1 VSRPGSE
8 PAGVRRMA
16 DDPDRFLA
24 FANELADAAGAI
36 LRHYFRTPVEV
47 EDKADESP
55 VTIADRET
63 EAELRRLIEARFPDH
78 GIDGEEFPPRNP
90 GADLTWSLD
99 PIDGTKAFIT
109 GRPLFG
115 TLISLV
121 RDGRPLLGVIDQC
134 ILGERWVGA
143 AGRPSTL
150 NGREIR
156 VRPCGRLGDAVLSTT
171 SPLLFADGSER
182 AAYGRVEAAVK
193 LPMFGGDCYAYGLL
207 ATGFADLIVEAGL
220 DGHDFL
226 ALVPVVE
233 GAGGVMTDWQGRALT
248 AHSDGRV
255 LAAGDRRIHEATVEL
270 LAQHAH

>member
-1 VSRPGSE
+1 
-8 PAGVRRMA
+8 MA
-16 DDPDRFLA
+16 DDLDACLA
-24 FANELADAAGAI
+24 FAHQLADAAGTI

-63 EAELRRLIEARFPDH
+63 EATLRRLIEGRFPDH

-90 GADLTWSLD
+90 GAGLTWSLD

-134 ILGERWVGA
+134 ILRERWVGV
-143 AGRPSTL
+143 AGAPSTL
-150 NGREIR
+150 NGRRIGTR
-156 VRPCGRLGDAVLSTT
+156 ACARLADAVLSTT
-171 SPLLFADGSER
+171 SPLLFADGPER
-182 AAYGRVEAAVK
+182 AAYRRVEAAVK

-207 ATGFADLIVEAGL
+207 AAGFADLIVEAGL

-233 GAGGVMTDWQGRALT
+233 GAGGLMTDWEGRPLDT
-248 AHSDGRV
+248 GSDGRV
-255 LAAGDRRIHEATVEL
+255 VAAGDSRIHEAAVEL